1 MRLGRRRLNVSRV
14 SFRKIVKGGGVKSE
28 MLMTL
33 GGRAVYNEV
42 CFAHFILGGSEF

>member
-33 GGRAVYNEV
+33 GG
-42 CFAHFILGGSEF
+42 GGGGGRCTMRCALHTSY